1 MIPWKTYSQALKRNV
16 QSRQLAALL
25 FAFHSHFPENTQPFK
40 TNQLSKHMTPA
51 IYLEK
56 GRDKSLR
63 RRHPWIFSRGIRK
76 MEGEPSLGETVDIF
90 THDGKWLAKGA
101 YSPHSQIRARVWCF
115 EKTEIN
121 EDFFVKRIQNALL
134 LRQDVI
140 ERDGL
145 TGYRLIA
152 AESDGLPGITI
163 DKYQDY
169 LVCQLLSAG
178 AEFQK
183 QSLINALLKVFPQ
196 CNIYERS
203 DVAVRKKEGLEERTG
218 VLHGDEP
225 PKSVVIEENGVKI
238 SVDIVGGHKT
248 GFYLDQRD
256 SRQQAMKYVKGKEVL
271 NCFSYTG
278 GFGLYALKGDAKRVI
293 NADVSQPALDT
304 AKLNA
309 ELNEFDISKK
319 RAVFLN
325 ADVFKLLREYRDQG
339 TKFDVVIMDPPKFAE
354 SKAQLNGACRG
365 YKDINMLAMQIL
377 KPGGTLLTYSCSGL
391 MDQVLFQKII
401 ADAAVDAGRQVKFVE
416 RFEQAADHPTDTAY
430 PEGFYLKGFAC
441 KVI

>member
-1 MIPWKTYSQALKRNV
+1 MSA
-16 QSRQLAALL
+16 
-25 FAFHSHFPENTQPFK
+25 
-40 TNQLSKHMTPA
+40 A
-51 IYLEK
+51 IYLVK
-56 GRDKSLR
+56 GREKSVV
-63 RRHPWIFSRGIRK
+63 RRHPWIFSRGIDRV
-76 MEGEPSLGETVDIF
+76 EGNPQLGETVDVYG
-90 THDGKWLAKGA
+90 HDGKWLAKAA
-101 YSPHSQIRARVWCF
+101 YSPESQIRARVWSF
-115 EKTEIN
+115 EKQDIN
-121 EDFFVKRIQNALL
+121 KAFFVKRIQDAQL
-134 LRQDVI
+134 LREDVI

-152 AESDGLPGITI
+152 AESDGMPGVTI
-163 DKYQDY
+163 DRYQNFF
-169 LVCQLLSAG
+169 VCQLLSAG
-178 AEFQK
+178 AEHQK
-183 QSLINALLKVFPQ
+183 KNIVDALIEVFPD
-196 CNIYERS
+196 CNVYERS
-203 DVAVRKKEGLEERTG
+203 DVSVRKKEGLQETTG
-218 VLHGDEP
+218 VLHGEIP

-256 SRQQAMKYVKGKEVL
+256 SRQQAMKYVKDKEVL

-278 GFGLYALKGDAKRVI
+278 GFGLYALKGGAKRVI

-304 AKLNA
+304 AKFNA
-309 ELNEFDISKK
+309 ELNAFDISKK

-377 KPGGTLLTYSCSGL
+377 NPGGTLLTYSCSGL

-401 ADAAVDAGRQVKFVE
+401 ADAAVDAGRSVKFVE

-441 KVI
+441 KVL

>member
-1 MIPWKTYSQALKRNV
+1 
-16 QSRQLAALL
+16 
-25 FAFHSHFPENTQPFK
+25 
-40 TNQLSKHMTPA
+40 MTPA
-51 IYLEK
+51 IYLVK
-56 GRDKSLR
+56 GREKSLR
-63 RRHPWIFSRGIRK
+63 RKHPWVFSRGISK
-76 MEGEPSLGETVDIF
+76 IEGEPGLGDTVDVY
-90 THDGKWLAKGA
+90 THEGQWLAKAA
-101 YSPHSQIRARVWCF
+101 YSPHSQIRARVWSF
-115 EKTEIN
+115 EKEAIDTA
-121 EDFFVKRIQNALL
+121 FFVKRIQQAQL
-134 LRQDVI
+134 LRDDLI

-163 DKYQDY
+163 DKYQDF

-178 AEFQK
+178 AECQK
-183 QSLINALLKVFPQ
+183 DALVEALKQCFPT
-196 CNIYERS
+196 CSIYERS
-203 DVAVRKKEGLEERTG
+203 DVAVRKKEGLEERVG
-218 VLHGDEP
+218 VLHGELP

-256 SRQQAMKYVKGKEVL
+256 SRFQSMKYVKNKDVL

-278 GFGLYALKGDAKRVI
+278 GFGLYALKGGAKRVI

-304 AKLNA
+304 AKFNA

-377 KPGGTLLTYSCSGL
+377 NPGGTLLTYSCSGL

-401 ADAAVDAGRQVKFVE
+401 ADAALDAGRDVKFIE

-430 PEGFYLKGFAC
+430 PEGFYLKGFSC
-441 KVI
+441 KVL

>member
-1 MIPWKTYSQALKRNV
+1 MSA
-16 QSRQLAALL
+16 S
-25 FAFHSHFPENTQPFK
+25 
-40 TNQLSKHMTPA
+40 
-51 IYLEK
+51 IYLAK
-56 GRDKSLR
+56 GREKSVI
-63 RRHPWIFSRGIRK
+63 RRHPWIFSRGIDK
-76 MEGEPSLGETVDIF
+76 VEGNPQLGETVDVLA
-90 THDGKWLAKGA
+90 HDGKWLAKAA
-101 YSPHSQIRARVWCF
+101 YSPESQIRARVWSF
-115 EKTEIN
+115 EKQDIN
-121 EDFFVKRIQNALL
+121 KAFFVKRLQDAQL
-134 LRQDVI
+134 LRQEVI

-152 AESDGLPGITI
+152 AESDGMPGVTI
-163 DKYQDY
+163 DRYQNFF
-169 LVCQLLSAG
+169 VCQLLSAG
-178 AEFQK
+178 AEYQK
-183 QSLINALLKVFPQ
+183 QNIVDALVEVFPD
-196 CNIYERS
+196 CNVYERS
-203 DVAVRKKEGLEERTG
+203 DVAVRKKEGLKETTG
-218 VLHGDEP
+218 VLHGEMP

-256 SRQQAMKYVKGKEVL
+256 SRQQAMKYVKDKEVL

-278 GFGLYALKGDAKRVI
+278 GFGLYALKGGAKRVI

-304 AKLNA
+304 AKFNA

-339 TKFDVVIMDPPKFAE
+339 TQFDVVIMDPPKFAE

-401 ADAAVDAGRQVKFVE
+401 ADAAVDAGRSVKFVE

-441 KVI
+441 KVL

>member
-1 MIPWKTYSQALKRNV
+1 MSA
-16 QSRQLAALL
+16 
-25 FAFHSHFPENTQPFK
+25 
-40 TNQLSKHMTPA
+40 A
-51 IYLEK
+51 IYLVK
-56 GRDKSLR
+56 GREKSVV
-63 RRHPWIFSRGIRK
+63 RRHPWIFSRGINRV
-76 MEGEPSLGETVDIF
+76 EGNPQLGETVDVYG
-90 THDGKWLAKGA
+90 HDGKWLAKAA
-101 YSPHSQIRARVWCF
+101 YSPESQIRARVWSF
-115 EKTEIN
+115 DKQEIN
-121 EDFFVKRIQNALL
+121 KAFFVKRIQEAQL
-134 LRQDVI
+134 LREDVI
-140 ERDGL
+140 VRDGL

-152 AESDGLPGITI
+152 AESDGMPGVTI
-163 DKYQDY
+163 DRYQNFF
-169 LVCQLLSAG
+169 VCQLLSAG
-178 AEFQK
+178 AEHQK
-183 QSLINALLKVFPQ
+183 QNIVDALIEVFPD
-196 CNIYERS
+196 CNVYERS
-203 DVAVRKKEGLEERTG
+203 DVSVRKKEGLQETTG
-218 VLHGDEP
+218 VLHGEMP

-256 SRQQAMKYVKGKEVL
+256 SRQQAMKYVKDKEVL

-278 GFGLYALKGDAKRVI
+278 GFGLYALKGGAKRVI

-304 AKLNA
+304 AKFNA

-339 TKFDVVIMDPPKFAE
+339 TTFDVVIMDPPKFAE

-401 ADAAVDAGRQVKFVE
+401 ADAAVDAGRSVKFVE

-441 KVI
+441 KIL

>member
-1 MIPWKTYSQALKRNV
+1 MA
-16 QSRQLAALL
+16 
-25 FAFHSHFPENTQPFK
+25 
-40 TNQLSKHMTPA
+40 PA
-51 IYLEK
+51 IHLVK

-63 RRHPWIFSRGIRK
+63 RKHPWIFSRGISHVD
-76 MEGEPSLGETVDIF
+76 GQPSLGETVDVF
-90 THDGKWLAKGA
+90 AHNGEWLAKAA
-101 YSPHSQIRARVWCF
+101 YSPNSQIRARVWSF
-115 EKTEIN
+115 EKQDIDVE
-121 EDFFVKRIQNALL
+121 FFVTRIQQAQL
-134 LRQDVI
+134 LREDII

-145 TGYRLIA
+145 TGYRLVA
-152 AESDGLPGITI
+152 AESDGLPGVTI
-163 DKYQDY
+163 DRYGDF

-183 QSLINALLKVFPQ
+183 DNLVKALNQCFPE
-196 CNIYERS
+196 CSIYERS
-203 DVAVRKKEGLEERTG
+203 DVSVRKKEGLKERTG
-218 VLHGDEP
+218 VLSGRAPDAP
-225 PKSVVIEENGVKI
+225 VVIEENGVKI
-238 SVDIVGGHKT
+238 SVDIIKGHKT

-256 SRQQAMKYVKGKEVL
+256 SRFQAQKYVKDKEVL

-278 GFGLYALKGDAKRVI
+278 GFGLYALKGGAKRVI
-293 NADVSQPALDT
+293 NADVSQLALDT
-304 AKLNA
+304 AKHNA
-309 ELNEFDISKK
+309 ELNGFSEKK
-319 RAVFLN
+319 KAVFLN

-391 MDQVLFQKII
+391 MDGNLFQKII
-401 ADAAVDAGRQVKFVE
+401 ADAALDANRSVKFVE

-441 KVI
+441 KVL

>member
-1 MIPWKTYSQALKRNV
+1 MSA
-16 QSRQLAALL
+16 
-25 FAFHSHFPENTQPFK
+25 
-40 TNQLSKHMTPA
+40 A
-51 IYLEK
+51 IYLVK
-56 GRDKSLR
+56 GREKSVV
-63 RRHPWIFSRGIRK
+63 RRHPWIFSRGIDRV
-76 MEGEPSLGETVDIF
+76 EGNPQLGETVDVYG
-90 THDGKWLAKGA
+90 HDGKWLAKAA
-101 YSPHSQIRARVWCF
+101 YSPESQIRARVWSF
-115 EKTEIN
+115 EKQDIN
-121 EDFFVKRIQNALL
+121 KAFFVKRIQDAQL
-134 LRQDVI
+134 LREDVI

-152 AESDGLPGITI
+152 AESDGMPGVTI
-163 DKYQDY
+163 DRYQNFF
-169 LVCQLLSAG
+169 VCQHLSAG
-178 AEFQK
+178 AEHQK
-183 QSLINALLKVFPQ
+183 QNIVDALIEVFPD
-196 CNIYERS
+196 CNVYERS
-203 DVAVRKKEGLEERTG
+203 DVSVRKKEGLQETTG
-218 VLHGDEP
+218 VLHGEMP

-256 SRQQAMKYVKGKEVL
+256 SRQQAMKYVKDKEVL

-278 GFGLYALKGDAKRVI
+278 GFGLYALKGGAKRVI

-304 AKLNA
+304 AKFNA
-309 ELNEFDISKK
+309 ELNAFDISKK

-377 KPGGTLLTYSCSGL
+377 NPGGTLLTYSCSGL

-401 ADAAVDAGRQVKFVE
+401 ADAAVDAGRSVKFVE

-441 KVI
+441 KVL

>member
-1 MIPWKTYSQALKRNV
+1 MSA
-16 QSRQLAALL
+16 S
-25 FAFHSHFPENTQPFK
+25 
-40 TNQLSKHMTPA
+40 
-51 IYLEK
+51 IYLAK
-56 GRDKSLR
+56 GREKSVI
-63 RRHPWIFSRGIRK
+63 RRHPWIFSRGIDK
-76 MEGEPSLGETVDIF
+76 VEGNPQLGETVDVLA
-90 THDGKWLAKGA
+90 HDGKWLAKAA
-101 YSPHSQIRARVWCF
+101 YSPESQIRARVWSF
-115 EKTEIN
+115 EKEEIN
-121 EDFFVKRIQNALL
+121 VDFFVKRLQQAQL
-134 LRQDVI
+134 LREEI
-140 ERDGL
+140 IARDGL

-152 AESDGLPGITI
+152 AESDGLPGVTI
-163 DKYQDY
+163 DRYQDY
-169 LVCQLLSAG
+169 FVCQLLSAG
-178 AEFQK
+178 AEFHK
-183 QSLINALLKVFPQ
+183 QNIVDALVKTFPN
-196 CNIYERS
+196 CHIYERS
-203 DVAVRKKEGLEERTG
+203 DVAVRKKEALKETTG
-218 VLHGDEP
+218 VLHGELP

-256 SRQQAMKYVKGKEVL
+256 SRQQAMKYVKDKEVL

-278 GFGLYALKGDAKRVI
+278 GFGLYALKGGAKRVI

-304 AKLNA
+304 AKFNA

-339 TKFDVVIMDPPKFAE
+339 TQFDVVIMDPPKFAE

-377 KPGGTLLTYSCSGL
+377 RPGGTLLTYSCSGL

-401 ADAAVDAGRQVKFVE
+401 ADAAVDAGRSVKFVE
-416 RFEQAADHPTDTAY
+416 RFEQAADHPIDTAY

-441 KVI
+441 KVL

>member
-1 MIPWKTYSQALKRNV
+1 MSA
-16 QSRQLAALL
+16 
-25 FAFHSHFPENTQPFK
+25 
-40 TNQLSKHMTPA
+40 A
-51 IYLEK
+51 IYLVK
-56 GRDKSLR
+56 GREKSVV
-63 RRHPWIFSRGIRK
+63 RRHPWIFSRGIDRV
-76 MEGEPSLGETVDIF
+76 EGNPQLGETVDVYG
-90 THDGKWLAKGA
+90 HDGKWLAKAA
-101 YSPHSQIRARVWCF
+101 YSPESQIRARVWSF
-115 EKTEIN
+115 EKQDIN
-121 EDFFVKRIQNALL
+121 RAFFVKRILDAQL
-134 LRQDVI
+134 LREDVI

-152 AESDGLPGITI
+152 AESDGMPGVTI
-163 DKYQDY
+163 DRYQNFF
-169 LVCQLLSAG
+169 VCQLLSAG
-178 AEFQK
+178 AEHQK
-183 QSLINALLKVFPQ
+183 QNIVDALIEVFPD
-196 CNIYERS
+196 CNVYERS
-203 DVAVRKKEGLEERTG
+203 DVSVRKKEGLQETTG
-218 VLHGDEP
+218 VLHGEMP

-256 SRQQAMKYVKGKEVL
+256 SRQQAMKYVKDKEVL

-278 GFGLYALKGDAKRVI
+278 GFGLYALKGGAKRVI

-304 AKLNA
+304 AKFNA

-339 TKFDVVIMDPPKFAE
+339 TTFDVVIMDPPKFAE

-365 YKDINMLAMQIL
+365 YKDINMLAFEIL
-377 KPGGTLLTYSCSGL
+377 KSGGTLLTYSCSGL
-391 MDQVLFQKII
+391 MDLALFQKII
-401 ADAAVDAGRQVKFVE
+401 ADAAVDAGRTVKFVE
-416 RFEQAADHPTDTAY
+416 RFEQAADHPVDTAY

>member
-1 MIPWKTYSQALKRNV
+1 
-16 QSRQLAALL
+16 
-25 FAFHSHFPENTQPFK
+25 
-40 TNQLSKHMTPA
+40 MTAA
-51 IYLEK
+51 IYLVK
-56 GRDKSLR
+56 GREKSVKR
-63 RRHPWIFSRGIRK
+63 KHPWIFSRGISK
-76 MEGEPSLGETVDIF
+76 VEGEPALGETVDVF
-90 THDGKWLAKGA
+90 THDGEWLAKAA
-101 YSPHSQIRARVWCF
+101 YSPASQIRARIWSF
-115 EKTEIN
+115 EKEEIN
-121 EDFFVKRIQNALL
+121 KAFFVKRFNNAQL
-134 LRQDVI
+134 LREDVI

-152 AESDGLPGITI
+152 AESDGMPGVTI
-163 DKYQDY
+163 DRYQNFF
-169 LVCQLLSAG
+169 VCQLLSAG
-178 AEFQK
+178 AEYNK
-183 QSLINALLKVFPQ
+183 QAIVDALVECFPD
-196 CNIYERS
+196 CNVYERS
-203 DVAVRKKEGLEERTG
+203 DVAVRKKEGLKETTG
-218 VLHGDEP
+218 VLHGEEP

-256 SRQQAMKYVKGKEVL
+256 SRQQAMKYVKDKEVL

-278 GFGLYALKGDAKRVI
+278 GFGLYALKGGAKRVI

-304 AKLNA
+304 AKFNA

-377 KPGGTLLTYSCSGL
+377 NPGGTLLTYSCSGL

-401 ADAAVDAGRQVKFVE
+401 ADAAVDANRQVKFVE

-441 KVI
+441 KVL

>member
-1 MIPWKTYSQALKRNV
+1 
-16 QSRQLAALL
+16 
-25 FAFHSHFPENTQPFK
+25 
-40 TNQLSKHMTPA
+40 MTAA
-51 IYLEK
+51 IYLVK
-56 GRDKSLR
+56 GREKSVKR
-63 RRHPWIFSRGIRK
+63 KHPWIFSRGINK
-76 MEGEPSLGETVDIF
+76 VEGEPALGETVDVF
-90 THDGKWLAKGA
+90 THDGKWLAKAA
-101 YSPHSQIRARVWCF
+101 YSLASQIRARIWSF
-115 EKTEIN
+115 EKEEI
-121 EDFFVKRIQNALL
+121 DTAFFVKRLKDAQL
-134 LRQDVI
+134 LREDII

-152 AESDGLPGITI
+152 AESDGLPGVTI
-163 DKYQDY
+163 DRYQNFF
-169 LVCQLLSAG
+169 VCQLLSAG
-178 AEFQK
+178 AEHNK
-183 QSLINALLKVFPQ
+183 QAIVDALVECFPD
-196 CNIYERS
+196 CNVYERS
-203 DVAVRKKEGLEERTG
+203 DVAVRKKEGLKEITG
-218 VLHGDEP
+218 VLHGEEP
-225 PKSVVIEENGVKI
+225 PQSVVIEENGVKI

-256 SRQQAMKYVKGKEVL
+256 SRQQAMKYMKGKEVL

-304 AKLNA
+304 AKFNA

-339 TKFDVVIMDPPKFAE
+339 TQFDVVIMDPPKFAE

-401 ADAAVDAGRQVKFVE
+401 ADAAVDANRQVKFVE

-441 KVI
+441 KVL

>member
-1 MIPWKTYSQALKRNV
+1 
-16 QSRQLAALL
+16 
-25 FAFHSHFPENTQPFK
+25 
-40 TNQLSKHMTPA
+40 MTPA
-51 IYLEK
+51 IYLVK
-56 GRDKSLR
+56 GREKSLR
-63 RRHPWIFSRGIRK
+63 RKHPWVFSRGISK
-76 MEGEPSLGETVDIF
+76 IEGEPGLGDTVDVY
-90 THDGKWLAKGA
+90 THEGQWLAKAA
-101 YSPHSQIRARVWCF
+101 YSPHSQIRARVWSF
-115 EKTEIN
+115 EKEAIDTA
-121 EDFFVKRIQNALL
+121 FFVKRIQQAQL
-134 LRQDVI
+134 LRDDLI

-163 DKYQDY
+163 DKYQDF

-178 AEFQK
+178 AECQTDALVEALK
-183 QSLINALLKVFPQ
+183 QCFPT
-196 CNIYERS
+196 CSIYERS
-203 DVAVRKKEGLEERTG
+203 DVAVRKKEGLEERVG
-218 VLHGDEP
+218 VLHGELP

-256 SRQQAMKYVKGKEVL
+256 SRFQSMKYVKNKDVL

-278 GFGLYALKGDAKRVI
+278 GFGLYALKGGAKRVI

-304 AKLNA
+304 AKFNA

-377 KPGGTLLTYSCSGL
+377 NPGGTLLTYSCSGL

-401 ADAAVDAGRQVKFVE
+401 ADAALDAGRDVKFIE

-441 KVI
+441 KVL

>member
-1 MIPWKTYSQALKRNV
+1 MSA
-16 QSRQLAALL
+16 
-25 FAFHSHFPENTQPFK
+25 
-40 TNQLSKHMTPA
+40 A
-51 IYLEK
+51 IYLVK
-56 GRDKSLR
+56 GREKSVV
-63 RRHPWIFSRGIRK
+63 RRHPWIFSRGIDRV
-76 MEGEPSLGETVDIF
+76 EGNPQLGETVDVYG
-90 THDGKWLAKGA
+90 HDGKWLAKAA
-101 YSPHSQIRARVWCF
+101 YSPESQIRARVWSF
-115 EKTEIN
+115 EKQDIN
-121 EDFFVKRIQNALL
+121 KAFFVKRIQDAQL
-134 LRQDVI
+134 LREDVI

-152 AESDGLPGITI
+152 AESDGMPGVTI
-163 DKYQDY
+163 DRYQNFF
-169 LVCQLLSAG
+169 VCQLLSAG
-178 AEFQK
+178 AEHQK
-183 QSLINALLKVFPQ
+183 QNIVDALIEVFPD
-196 CNIYERS
+196 CNVYERS
-203 DVAVRKKEGLEERTG
+203 DVSVRKKEGLQETTG
-218 VLHGDEP
+218 VLHGEMP

-238 SVDIVGGHKT
+238 SVDIVAGHKT

-256 SRQQAMKYVKGKEVL
+256 SRQQAMKYVKDKEVL

-278 GFGLYALKGDAKRVI
+278 GFGLYALKGGAKRVI

-304 AKLNA
+304 AKFNA

-354 SKAQLNGACRG
+354 SKAQINGACRG

-377 KPGGTLLTYSCSGL
+377 NPGGTLLTYSCSGL

-401 ADAAVDAGRQVKFVE
+401 ADAAVDAGRSVKFVE

-441 KVI
+441 KVL

>member
-1 MIPWKTYSQALKRNV
+1 MSA
-16 QSRQLAALL
+16 
-25 FAFHSHFPENTQPFK
+25 
-40 TNQLSKHMTPA
+40 A
-51 IYLEK
+51 IYLVK
-56 GRDKSLR
+56 GREKSVV
-63 RRHPWIFSRGIRK
+63 RRHPWIFSRGIDRV
-76 MEGEPSLGETVDIF
+76 EGNPQLGETVDVYG
-90 THDGKWLAKGA
+90 HDGKWLAKAA
-101 YSPHSQIRARVWCF
+101 YSPESQIRARVWSF
-115 EKTEIN
+115 DKQEIN
-121 EDFFVKRIQNALL
+121 KAFFVKRIQEAQL
-134 LRQDVI
+134 LREDVI
-140 ERDGL
+140 VRDGL

-152 AESDGLPGITI
+152 AESDGMPGVTI
-163 DKYQDY
+163 DRYQNFF
-169 LVCQLLSAG
+169 VCQLLSAG
-178 AEFQK
+178 AEHQK
-183 QSLINALLKVFPQ
+183 QNIVDALIEVFPD
-196 CNIYERS
+196 CNVYERS
-203 DVAVRKKEGLEERTG
+203 DVSVRKKEGLQETTG
-218 VLHGDEP
+218 VLHGEMP

-256 SRQQAMKYVKGKEVL
+256 SRQQAMKYVKDKEVL

-278 GFGLYALKGDAKRVI
+278 GFGLYALKGGAKRVI

-304 AKLNA
+304 AKFNA

-339 TKFDVVIMDPPKFAE
+339 TTFDVVIMDPPKFAE

-401 ADAAVDAGRQVKFVE
+401 ADAAVDAGRSVKFVE
-416 RFEQAADHPTDTAY
+416 RFEQAADHPTDSAY

-441 KVI
+441 KVL

>member
-1 MIPWKTYSQALKRNV
+1 
-16 QSRQLAALL
+16 
-25 FAFHSHFPENTQPFK
+25 
-40 TNQLSKHMTPA
+40 MTAA
-51 IYLEK
+51 IYLVK
-56 GRDKSLR
+56 GREKSVKR
-63 RRHPWIFSRGIRK
+63 KHPWIFSRGISK
-76 MEGEPSLGETVDIF
+76 VEGEPALGETVDVF
-90 THDGKWLAKGA
+90 THDGKWLAKAA
-101 YSPHSQIRARVWCF
+101 YSPESQIRARIWSF
-115 EKTEIN
+115 EKEEIN
-121 EDFFVKRIQNALL
+121 KAFFVKRFQNAQL
-134 LRQDVI
+134 LREDVI

-152 AESDGLPGITI
+152 AESDGLPGVTI
-163 DKYQDY
+163 DRYQNFF
-169 LVCQLLSAG
+169 VCQLLSAG
-178 AEFQK
+178 AEYNK
-183 QSLINALLKVFPQ
+183 QAIVDALVECFPD

-203 DVAVRKKEGLEERTG
+203 DVAVRKKEGLKEITG
-218 VLHGDEP
+218 VLHGEVP

-256 SRQQAMKYVKGKEVL
+256 SRQQAMKYVKDKEVL

-278 GFGLYALKGDAKRVI
+278 GFGLYALKGGAKRVI

-304 AKLNA
+304 AKYNA

-339 TKFDVVIMDPPKFAE
+339 TQFDVVIMDPPKFAE

-401 ADAAVDAGRQVKFVE
+401 ADAAVDANRQVKFVE

-441 KVI
+441 KVL

>member
-1 MIPWKTYSQALKRNV
+1 MSA
-16 QSRQLAALL
+16 S
-25 FAFHSHFPENTQPFK
+25 
-40 TNQLSKHMTPA
+40 
-51 IYLEK
+51 IYLAK
-56 GRDKSLR
+56 GREKSVI
-63 RRHPWIFSRGIRK
+63 RRHPWIFSRGIDK
-76 MEGEPSLGETVDIF
+76 VEGNPQLGETVDVLA
-90 THDGKWLAKGA
+90 HDGKWLAKAA
-101 YSPHSQIRARVWCF
+101 YSPESQIRARVWSF
-115 EKTEIN
+115 EKQDIN
-121 EDFFVKRIQNALL
+121 KAFFVKRLQDAQL
-134 LRQDVI
+134 LRQEII

-152 AESDGLPGITI
+152 AESDGMPGVTI
-163 DKYQDY
+163 DRYQNFF
-169 LVCQLLSAG
+169 VCQLLSAG
-178 AEFQK
+178 AEHQK
-183 QSLINALLKVFPQ
+183 QNIVDALVEVFPD
-196 CNIYERS
+196 CNVYERS
-203 DVAVRKKEGLEERTG
+203 DVAVRKKEGLKETTG
-218 VLHGDEP
+218 VLHGEMP

-256 SRQQAMKYVKGKEVL
+256 SRQQAMKYVKDKEVL

-278 GFGLYALKGDAKRVI
+278 GFGLYALKGGAKRVI

-304 AKLNA
+304 AKFNA

-339 TKFDVVIMDPPKFAE
+339 TQFDVVIMDPPKFAE

-401 ADAAVDAGRQVKFVE
+401 ADAAVDAGRSVKFVE

-441 KVI
+441 KVL

>member
-1 MIPWKTYSQALKRNV
+1 MD
-16 QSRQLAALL
+16 LL
-25 FAFHSHFPENTQPFK
+25 SSIGK
-40 TNQLSKHMTPA
+40 V
-51 IYLEK
+51 
-56 GRDKSLR
+56 
-63 RRHPWIFSRGIRK
+63 
-76 MEGEPSLGETVDIF
+76 EGEPALGETVDVF
-90 THDGKWLAKGA
+90 THDGKWLAKAA
-101 YSPHSQIRARVWCF
+101 YSPESQIRARIWSF
-115 EKTEIN
+115 EKEEIN
-121 EDFFVKRIQNALL
+121 KAFFVKRFQNAQL
-134 LRQDVI
+134 LREDVI

-152 AESDGLPGITI
+152 AESDGLPGVTI
-163 DKYQDY
+163 DRYQNFF
-169 LVCQLLSAG
+169 VCQLLSAG
-178 AEFQK
+178 AEYNK
-183 QSLINALLKVFPQ
+183 QAIVDALVECFPD
-196 CNIYERS
+196 CNVYERS
-203 DVAVRKKEGLEERTG
+203 DVAVRKKEGLKETTG
-218 VLHGDEP
+218 VLHGEEP

-256 SRQQAMKYVKGKEVL
+256 SRQQAMKYVKDKEVL

-278 GFGLYALKGDAKRVI
+278 GFGLYALKGGAKRVI

-304 AKLNA
+304 AKYNA

-339 TKFDVVIMDPPKFAE
+339 TQFDVVIMDPPKFAE

-365 YKDINMLAMQIL
+365 YKDINMLALQIL

-401 ADAAVDAGRQVKFVE
+401 ADAAVDANRQVKFVE

-441 KVI
+441 KVL

>member
-1 MIPWKTYSQALKRNV
+1 MSA
-16 QSRQLAALL
+16 
-25 FAFHSHFPENTQPFK
+25 
-40 TNQLSKHMTPA
+40 A
-51 IYLEK
+51 IYLVK
-56 GRDKSLR
+56 GREKSVV
-63 RRHPWIFSRGIRK
+63 RRHPWIFSRGIDRV
-76 MEGEPSLGETVDIF
+76 EGNPQLGETVDVYG
-90 THDGKWLAKGA
+90 HDGKWLAKAA
-101 YSPHSQIRARVWCF
+101 YSPESQIRARVWSF
-115 EKTEIN
+115 EKQDIN
-121 EDFFVKRIQNALL
+121 KTFFVKRIQDAQL
-134 LRQDVI
+134 LREDVI

-152 AESDGLPGITI
+152 AESDGMPGVTI
-163 DKYQDY
+163 DRYQNFF
-169 LVCQLLSAG
+169 VCQLLSAG
-178 AEFQK
+178 AEHQK
-183 QSLINALLKVFPQ
+183 KNIVDALIEVFPD
-196 CNIYERS
+196 CNVYERS
-203 DVAVRKKEGLEERTG
+203 DVSVRKKEGLQETTG
-218 VLHGDEP
+218 VLHGEMP

-256 SRQQAMKYVKGKEVL
+256 SRQQAMKYVKDKEVL

-278 GFGLYALKGDAKRVI
+278 GFGLYALKGGAKRVI

-304 AKLNA
+304 AKFNA
-309 ELNEFDISKK
+309 ELNTFDISKK

-377 KPGGTLLTYSCSGL
+377 NPGGTLLTYSCSGL

-401 ADAAVDAGRQVKFVE
+401 ADAAVDAGRSVKFVE

-441 KVI
+441 KVL

>member
-1 MIPWKTYSQALKRNV
+1 
-16 QSRQLAALL
+16 
-25 FAFHSHFPENTQPFK
+25 
-40 TNQLSKHMTPA
+40 MTPA
-51 IYLEK
+51 IYLVK
-56 GRDKSLR
+56 GREKSLR
-63 RRHPWIFSRGIRK
+63 RKHPWVFSRGISK
-76 MEGEPSLGETVDIF
+76 IEGEPGLGDTVDVY
-90 THDGKWLAKGA
+90 THEGQWLAKAA
-101 YSPHSQIRARVWCF
+101 YSPHSQIRARVWSF
-115 EKTEIN
+115 EKEAIDTA
-121 EDFFVKRIQNALL
+121 FFVKRIQQAQL
-134 LRQDVI
+134 LRDDLI

-163 DKYQDY
+163 DKYQGF

-178 AEFQK
+178 AECQK
-183 QSLINALLKVFPQ
+183 DALVEALKQCFPT
-196 CNIYERS
+196 CSIYERS
-203 DVAVRKKEGLEERTG
+203 DVAVRKKEGLEERVG
-218 VLHGDEP
+218 VLHGELP

-256 SRQQAMKYVKGKEVL
+256 SRFQSMKYVKNKDVL

-278 GFGLYALKGDAKRVI
+278 GFGLYALKGGAKRVI

-304 AKLNA
+304 AKFNA

-377 KPGGTLLTYSCSGL
+377 NPGGTLLTYSCSGL

-401 ADAAVDAGRQVKFVE
+401 ADAALDAGRDVKFIE

-441 KVI
+441 KVL

>member
-1 MIPWKTYSQALKRNV
+1 
-16 QSRQLAALL
+16 
-25 FAFHSHFPENTQPFK
+25 
-40 TNQLSKHMTPA
+40 MTSA

-63 RRHPWIFSRGIRK
+63 RKHPWIFSRGISK
-76 MEGEPSLGETVDIF
+76 VEGTPELGETVDVL
-90 THDGKWLAKGA
+90 TKDGRWLAKAA
-101 YSPHSQIRARVWCF
+101 YSPNSQIRARVWSF
-115 EKTEIN
+115 ENVEI
-121 EDFFVKRIQNALL
+121 DKSFFVKRIQDAQL
-134 LRQDVI
+134 LREDI
-140 ERDGL
+140 IKRDGL

-178 AEFQK
+178 AEYNK
-183 QSLINALLKVFPQ
+183 SLLVEALIECFPN
-196 CNIYERS
+196 CHVYERS
-203 DVAVRKKEGLEERTG
+203 DVAVRKKEGLKETVG
-218 VLHGDEP
+218 VLHGSTP
-225 PKSVVIEENGVKI
+225 PESVVIEENGVKI
-238 SVDIVGGHKT
+238 SVDIVNGHKT

-256 SRQQAMKYVKGKEVL
+256 SRLQAMKYVQDKEVL

-278 GFGLYALKGDAKRVI
+278 GFGLYALKGGAKRVI

-304 AKLNA
+304 AKYNA
-309 ELNEFDISKK
+309 QINEFDISKK

-339 TKFDVVIMDPPKFAE
+339 TKFDVVIMDPPKFVS
-354 SKAQLNGACRG
+354 SKNNLTSGANG

-377 KPGGTLLTYSCSGL
+377 KPGGILLTYSCSGL
-391 MDQVLFQKII
+391 MGADLFQKVI
-401 ADAAVDAGRQVKFVE
+401 ADAALDAGRSVKFVE
-416 RFEQAADHPTDTAY
+416 RFEQAADHLTDSAY

-441 KVI
+441 KVL

>member
-1 MIPWKTYSQALKRNV
+1 
-16 QSRQLAALL
+16 
-25 FAFHSHFPENTQPFK
+25 
-40 TNQLSKHMTPA
+40 MTAA
-51 IYLEK
+51 IYLVK
-56 GRDKSLR
+56 GREKSVKR
-63 RRHPWIFSRGIRK
+63 KHPWIFSRGINK
-76 MEGEPSLGETVDIF
+76 VEGEPALGETVDVF
-90 THDGKWLAKGA
+90 THDGKWLAKAA
-101 YSPHSQIRARVWCF
+101 YSPESQIRARIWSF
-115 EKTEIN
+115 EKEDIN
-121 EDFFVKRIQNALL
+121 KAFFVKRFKDAQL
-134 LRQDVI
+134 LREDVI

-145 TGYRLIA
+145 TGYRLVA
-152 AESDGLPGITI
+152 AESDGLPGVTI
-163 DKYQDY
+163 DRYQNFF
-169 LVCQLLSAG
+169 VCQLLSAG
-178 AEFQK
+178 AEYNK
-183 QSLINALLKVFPQ
+183 QAIVDALVECFPD
-196 CNIYERS
+196 CNVYERS
-203 DVAVRKKEGLEERTG
+203 DVAVRKKESLKETTG
-218 VLHGDEP
+218 VLHGEEP

-256 SRQQAMKYVKGKEVL
+256 SRQQAMKYMKDKEVL

-278 GFGLYALKGDAKRVI
+278 GFGLYALKGGAKRVI

-304 AKLNA
+304 AKFNA

-339 TKFDVVIMDPPKFAE
+339 TQFDVVIMDPPKFAE

-401 ADAAVDAGRQVKFVE
+401 ADAAVDANRQVKFVE

-441 KVI
+441 KVL

>member
-1 MIPWKTYSQALKRNV
+1 
-16 QSRQLAALL
+16 
-25 FAFHSHFPENTQPFK
+25 
-40 TNQLSKHMTPA
+40 MTAA
-51 IYLEK
+51 IYLVK
-56 GRDKSLR
+56 GREKSVKR
-63 RRHPWIFSRGIRK
+63 KHPWIFSRGISK
-76 MEGEPSLGETVDIF
+76 VEGEPALGETVDVF
-90 THDGKWLAKGA
+90 THDGKWLAKAA
-101 YSPHSQIRARVWCF
+101 YSPASQIRARIWSF
-115 EKTEIN
+115 EKEEIN
-121 EDFFVKRIQNALL
+121 KAFFVKRFNNAQL
-134 LRQDVI
+134 LREDVI
-140 ERDGL
+140 DRDGL

-152 AESDGLPGITI
+152 AESDGMPGVTI
-163 DKYQDY
+163 DRYQNFF
-169 LVCQLLSAG
+169 VCQLLSAG
-178 AEFQK
+178 AEYNK
-183 QSLINALLKVFPQ
+183 QAIVDALVECFPG
-196 CNIYERS
+196 CNVYERS
-203 DVAVRKKEGLEERTG
+203 DVAARKKEGLKETTG
-218 VLHGDEP
+218 VLHGEEP

-256 SRQQAMKYVKGKEVL
+256 SRQQAMKYVKDKEVL

-278 GFGLYALKGDAKRVI
+278 GFGLYALKGGAKRVI

-304 AKLNA
+304 AKFNA

-377 KPGGTLLTYSCSGL
+377 NPGGTLLTYSCSGL

-401 ADAAVDAGRQVKFVE
+401 ADAAVDANRQVKFVE

-441 KVI
+441 KVL

>member
-1 MIPWKTYSQALKRNV
+1 MSA
-16 QSRQLAALL
+16 
-25 FAFHSHFPENTQPFK
+25 
-40 TNQLSKHMTPA
+40 A
-51 IYLEK
+51 IYLVK
-56 GRDKSLR
+56 GREKSVV
-63 RRHPWIFSRGIRK
+63 RRHPWIFSRGIDRV
-76 MEGEPSLGETVDIF
+76 EGNPQLGETVDVYG
-90 THDGKWLAKGA
+90 HDGKWLAKAA
-101 YSPHSQIRARVWCF
+101 YSPESQIRARVWSF
-115 EKTEIN
+115 EKQDIN
-121 EDFFVKRIQNALL
+121 KAFFVKRIQDAQL
-134 LRQDVI
+134 LREDVI

-152 AESDGLPGITI
+152 AESDGMPGVTI
-163 DKYQDY
+163 DRYQNFF
-169 LVCQLLSAG
+169 VCQLLSAG
-178 AEFQK
+178 AEHQK
-183 QSLINALLKVFPQ
+183 QNIVDALIEVFPD
-196 CNIYERS
+196 CNVYERS
-203 DVAVRKKEGLEERTG
+203 DVSVRKKEGLQETTG
-218 VLHGDEP
+218 VLHGEMP

-256 SRQQAMKYVKGKEVL
+256 SRQQAMKYVKDKEVL

-278 GFGLYALKGDAKRVI
+278 GFGLYALKGGAKRVI

-304 AKLNA
+304 AKFNA

-377 KPGGTLLTYSCSGL
+377 RPGGTLLTYSCSGL

-401 ADAAVDAGRQVKFVE
+401 ADAAVDAGRSVKFVE

-441 KVI
+441 KVL

>member
-1 MIPWKTYSQALKRNV
+1 MGFL
-16 QSRQLAALL
+16 SRY
-25 FAFHSHFPENTQPFK
+25 K
-40 TNQLSKHMTPA
+40 K
-51 IYLEK
+51 I
-56 GRDKSLR
+56 
-63 RRHPWIFSRGIRK
+63 
-76 MEGEPSLGETVDIF
+76 EGEPSLGETADVF
-90 THDGKWLAKGA
+90 AHDGTWLAKAA
-101 YSPHSQIRARVWCF
+101 YSPHSQIRARIWSF
-115 EKTEIN
+115 ENQEIDL
-121 EDFFVKRIQNALL
+121 DFFVQRIQQAQI
-134 LRQDVI
+134 LRQDII

-152 AESDGLPGITI
+152 AESDGLPGITV

-178 AEFQK
+178 AEYQK
-183 QSLINALLKVFPQ
+183 DTLTRALLKVFPDH
-196 CNIYERS
+196 NIYERS
-203 DVAVRKKEGLEERTG
+203 DVAVRKKEGLSERVG
-218 VLHGDEP
+218 VLHGEEP
-225 PKSVVIEENGVKI
+225 PESVVIEENGIKI
-238 SVDIVGGHKT
+238 SVNIKAGHKT

-256 SRQQAMKYVKGKEVL
+256 SRQQAIKYCKDKEVL

-278 GFGLYALKGDAKRVI
+278 GFGLYALKGEAKRVI
-293 NADVSQPALDT
+293 NADVSQPALNT
-304 AKLNA
+304 AKHNA
-309 ELNEFDISKK
+309 EINQFDISKK

-377 KPGGTLLTYSCSGL
+377 RTGGTLLTYSCSGL

>member
-1 MIPWKTYSQALKRNV
+1 
-16 QSRQLAALL
+16 
-25 FAFHSHFPENTQPFK
+25 
-40 TNQLSKHMTPA
+40 
-51 IYLEK
+51 
-56 GRDKSLR
+56 
-63 RRHPWIFSRGIRK
+63 
-76 MEGEPSLGETVDIF
+76 
-90 THDGKWLAKGA
+90 
-101 YSPHSQIRARVWCF
+101 
-115 EKTEIN
+115 
-121 EDFFVKRIQNALL
+121 
-134 LRQDVI
+134 
-140 ERDGL
+140 
-145 TGYRLIA
+145 LIA
-152 AESDGLPGITI
+152 AESDGLPGVTI
-163 DKYQDY
+163 DRYQNFF
-169 LVCQLLSAG
+169 VCQLLSAG
-178 AEFQK
+178 AEYNK
-183 QSLINALLKVFPQ
+183 QAIVDALVECFPD

-203 DVAVRKKEGLEERTG
+203 DVAIRKKEGLKETTG
-218 VLHGDEP
+218 VLHGEEP

-256 SRQQAMKYVKGKEVL
+256 SRQQAMKYVKDKEVL

-278 GFGLYALKGDAKRVI
+278 GFGLYALKGGAKRVI
-293 NADVSQPALDT
+293 NADVSQPAL
-304 AKLNA
+304 
-309 ELNEFDISKK
+309 DISKK

-339 TKFDVVIMDPPKFAE
+339 TQFDVVIMDPPKFAE

-401 ADAAVDAGRQVKFVE
+401 ADAAVDANRQVKFVE

-441 KVI
+441 KVL